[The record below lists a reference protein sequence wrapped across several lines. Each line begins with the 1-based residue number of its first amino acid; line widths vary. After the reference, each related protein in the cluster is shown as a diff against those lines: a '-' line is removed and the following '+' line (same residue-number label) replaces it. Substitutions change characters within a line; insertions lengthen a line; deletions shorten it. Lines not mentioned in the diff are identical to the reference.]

1 MPLAGGLGGSKV
13 EELDAASRRLPPQPE
28 GLMAKGSQVASL
40 GLNGEPT
47 PPCARFL
54 TWKPFAINAASIDYL
69 DTLLGVPISIWL
81 LVTNRR

>member
-1 MPLAGGLGGSKV
+1 
-13 EELDAASRRLPPQPE
+13 
-28 GLMAKGSQVASL
+28 MAKGSQVASL

-69 DTLLGVPISIWL
+69 DTLLGVPISIRL